1 MPRRAACAGNRSVL
15 QDVNDELVDL
25 KKSAELG
32 ENVTGRKRFR
42 MVGRKMTLPVI
53 EEGRKVQRKGSV
65 DRMPIPSDYGYY
77 DALLRPGKSLKITF

>member
-1 MPRRAACAGNRSVL
+1 
-15 QDVNDELVDL
+15 
-25 KKSAELG
+25 
-32 ENVTGRKRFR
+32 